1 MTLSTTL
8 TAQQGGYFKA
18 TLTGAASTANAGLG
32 QFLNPEGVRL
42 VITRAY
48 GYFRT
53 GSTGAA
59 NLSCG
64 VGVSGSGATDIIS
77 TMDVVEATVGA
88 KAWFFV
94 QVPVNEAEQTVI
106 VEATEY
112 ITFTG
117 SASTVGL
124 DGDFYFEYIR
134 LA

>member
-1 MTLSTTL
+1 MTVSTAVTD
-8 TAQQGGYFKA
+8 QRGFFKVV
-18 TLTGAASTANAGLG
+18 LTGATSTSNAGLG
-32 QFLNPEGVRL
+32 EVLNPEGVRL
-42 VITRAY
+42 CITRAY

-77 TMDVVEATVGA
+77 TMDVIEATVGG

-106 VEATEY
+106 VEAGEY

-124 DGDFYFEYIR
+124 DGDIYFEYIR